1 MTSSNTKGTTP
12 ICDKSEMVAECC
24 PAIRSMLNRIGDKW
38 SMLIVA
44 LISKRSMRFNE
55 LRRSIDGIS
64 QRMLTRSLRDL
75 ERDGLVKRT
84 VTPTTP
90 PSVDY
95 ALTPLGQTLMKPV
108 YGFIEWTLEHAA
120 EVEAAQKSFDR
131 KKVK

>member
-1 MTSSNTKGTTP
+1 MKDSNTKGTTLV
-12 ICDKSEMVAECC
+12 CDKSSMVAECC
-24 PAIRSMLNRIGDKW
+24 PAIRSMLSRLGDKW

-55 LRRSIDGIS
+55 LRRNIDGIS

-95 ALTPLGQTLMKPV
+95 ALTPLGETLMKPV
-108 YGFIEWTLEHAA
+108 YGFIEWTLENAA
-120 EVEAAQKSFDR
+120 AVATAQKSYDR
-131 KKVK
+131 KQAK